1 MTSPTIR
8 ARRYTWLRT
17 IGYGLL
23 AEIATI
29 ATIIAVMMLI
39 KYASFQNM
47 SDAEYASLGER
58 IGKYIGVYGG
68 AIYTY
73 IFARRLMPR
82 VSSRFSE
89 HGIVVALAATT
100 LSIAGSIA
108 GHQSVPSEYIFA
120 TLLKIL
126 AGARAGFVHLRS
138 LRVHS
143 GGEVRS

>member
-1 MTSPTIR
+1 MTSPTVR
-8 ARRYTWLRT
+8 AKRYTWLLA

-29 ATIIAVMMLI
+29 ATIIAVVMLI
-39 KYASFQNM
+39 KYASFQNL
-47 SDAEYASLGER
+47 SDAEYTALGQR
-58 IGKYIGVYGG
+58 VGRYIGIYGG

-73 IFARRLMPR
+73 IFARRLMPK

-138 LRVHS
+138 LRGHS
-143 GGEVRS
+143 GGAVRN

>member
-1 MTSPTIR
+1 MTSPGIHAKR
-8 ARRYTWLRT
+8 DRWLLAA
-17 IGYGLL
+17 GYGLL
-23 AEIATI
+23 AELATI
-29 ATIIAVMMLI
+29 ATIIAVVMPI
-39 KYASFQNM
+39 KYASFLNQ
-47 SDAEYASLGER
+47 AQYASLGQNV
-58 IGKYIGVYGG
+58 GKYIGVYGG

-73 IFARRLMPR
+73 IFARRLMPKIP
-82 VSSRFSE
+82 SRFSE

-120 TLLKIL
+120 TLLKII

-143 GGEVRS
+143 GGDVRI